1 MTPLPDSLA
10 TTTSRV
16 RQSLVQIAATVI
28 DQVSRDEPEDRAT
41 RARREAREFLQQRRE
56 AIARAFENHTP

>member
-1 MTPLPDSLA
+1 MTPLPDTVA

-16 RQSLVQIAATVI
+16 RQSLVQIAETAI
-28 DQVSRDEPEDRAT
+28 ERIRRDEPEPRAE

-56 AIARAFENHTP
+56 AIAKAFESRPR